1 MVGGEV
7 EEANKKNQFKT
18 KYQYYMYI
26 TRVRR
31 KEFGAGGKKVRTSE
45 SDKDEEEKGVKE
57 KNEHLEV
64 TKVLQQ

>member
-1 MVGGEV
+1 
-7 EEANKKNQFKT
+7 
-18 KYQYYMYI
+18 MYI